1 MKSDCGDRFSYL
13 DPSVVDRSIN
23 VKLNEKVQKMTLK
36 ILDCDI
42 DLRFLPTFA
51 MHENWCEGNGHNAW
65 RLLSG
70 VLAIINLVRDFNK
83 VILVT

>member
-1 MKSDCGDRFSYL
+1 
-13 DPSVVDRSIN
+13 
-23 VKLNEKVQKMTLK
+23 MTLK